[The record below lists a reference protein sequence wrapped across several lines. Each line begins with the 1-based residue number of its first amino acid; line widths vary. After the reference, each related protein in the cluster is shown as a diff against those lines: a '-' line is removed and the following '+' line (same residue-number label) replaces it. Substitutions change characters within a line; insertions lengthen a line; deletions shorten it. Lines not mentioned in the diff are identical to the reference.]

1 MVCLKSNYTQSFK
14 YDIKKKK
21 RKMRKK
27 RKKKEEK
34 EEKEKEE
41 KEEKK
46 KKKMYSFFSIFS
58 KKTKCGLRP
67 LIAQQPYMPYT
78 NLKDN

>member
-27 RKKKEEK
+27 RKKKRRKRRKRRK
-34 EEKEKEE
+34 EEKEE
-41 KEEKK
+41 KEEKISLTLRFDSAGRSCFHNIMK
-46 KKKMYSFFSIFS
+46 LPLSFS
-58 KKTKCGLRP
+58 
-67 LIAQQPYMPYT
+67 T
-78 NLKDN
+78 N

>member
-27 RKKKEEK
+27 RKKK
-34 EEKEKEE
+34 
-41 KEEKK
+41 KK
-46 KKKMYSFFSIFS
+46 KKFH
-58 KKTKCGLRP
+58 
-67 LIAQQPYMPYT
+67 
-78 NLKDN
+78 